1 MSDLSRE
8 DLEDLA
14 DLYQALSNEKRLRIL
29 LQLYN
34 DEPVSELTEELGIS
48 RSGLQKNIER
58 LIDSELAFRPQ
69 EEGSK
74 TYALTPLGEHY
85 VHVLEKDKETS
96 LKTREMLEEELNRLE
111 GEQSDTRET
120 LEEAGVDVTEFERK
134 LKQEAWQNIWE
145 EAEDLL

>member
-1 MSDLSRE
+1 MSRE

-69 EEGSK
+69 EEESK

-96 LKTREMLEEELNRLE
+96 LKTVEMLEEELNRLE

-120 LEEAGVDVTEFERK
+120 LEEAGVDVSEFERK
-134 LKQEAWQNIWE
+134 LKQEDWQNIWE